1 VGGARERLQLAAA
14 ATSTYRRCWSELTRQ
29 VTVGCAER
37 GALMRRLALLER
49 QIEVER
55 GVASAA
61 QVVELEARL
70 TFDEAKRH
78 KELDAWR
85 ARYDAKAAEV
95 EEVLGRESEV
105 TKANERLEVMMR
117 RYQEQRKEAQ
127 VGSIQNHVGSM
138 LGEDNHVWGVRL
150 KGLLLIRVRNVRVT
164 ST

>member
-1 VGGARERLQLAAA
+1 LVTSQAAAAGTTAAGGARERLQLAAA
-14 ATSTYRRCWSELTRQ
+14 ATSTYRQCWTELTRQ

-85 ARYDAKAAEV
+85 ARYDAKAVEV
-95 EEVLGRESEV
+95 EEVLGREGEV
-105 TKANERLEVMMR
+105 TKANGRLEVMMR

-127 VGSIQNHVGSM
+127 VGSTEFILV
-138 LGEDNHVWGVRL
+138 
-150 KGLLLIRVRNVRVT
+150 
-164 ST
+164 